1 MNQEVK
7 QHEIF
12 AVNSDVG
19 VRVFLSEEPLGFKPL
34 HWHTHIEIVLVLTGE
49 VTFRYE
55 QHDIT
60 LHENE
65 FVVIG
70 SGILHATTNLAN
82 QALVLQVP
90 IYYLNQYWENSELLR
105 FDLWQHHSL
114 HDDTYN
120 RIVGMLQQMTQIYIQ
135 KHAGYRL
142 RFGSVLMQLLY
153 ELIMNYAVELTP
165 TDLTEDDRLK
175 AVLMYIHKQYQTKI
189 SLREVAEQ
197 FHYNPDYLSRIFKR
211 RVGVTFVS
219 YIYQVRLDA
228 IYQDVLGTNQPIKT
242 IFARHGANNVK
253 LAMKCFKELYGK
265 SPNQLRHL
273 TADGGISDNHE

>member
-82 QALVLQVP
+82 QALVLRCPSTISINIGKIVSCCDL
-90 IYYLNQYWENSELLR
+90 ICGNIIACMTTRIIEL
-105 FDLWQHHSL
+105 SAC
-114 HDDTYN
+114 Y
-120 RIVGMLQQMTQIYIQ
+120 
-135 KHAGYRL
+135 
-142 RFGSVLMQLLY
+142 
-153 ELIMNYAVELTP
+153 
-165 TDLTEDDRLK
+165 
-175 AVLMYIHKQYQTKI
+175 
-189 SLREVAEQ
+189 
-197 FHYNPDYLSRIFKR
+197 SR
-211 RVGVTFVS
+211 
-219 YIYQVRLDA
+219 
-228 IYQDVLGTNQPIKT
+228 
-242 IFARHGANNVK
+242 
-253 LAMKCFKELYGK
+253 
-265 SPNQLRHL
+265 
-273 TADGGISDNHE
+273 